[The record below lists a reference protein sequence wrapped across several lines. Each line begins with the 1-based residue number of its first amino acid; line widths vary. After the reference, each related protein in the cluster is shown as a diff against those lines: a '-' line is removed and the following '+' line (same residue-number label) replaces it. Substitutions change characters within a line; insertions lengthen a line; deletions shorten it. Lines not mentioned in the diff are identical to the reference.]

1 MKTVLDEKRNLV
13 KKIDVMLKTAKM
25 REKQLALNIETDM
38 KESQRRLIENFFHM
52 MKIEIKNTCEQAR
65 DIRKENIQRDATEK
79 KLVNVIMMQETY
91 IEEMRDKSMKY
102 EIDALKNIAGVTPLE
117 GGGVFTHALTR
128 LYTMKKQS

>member
-1 MKTVLDEKRNLV
+1 
-13 KKIDVMLKTAKM
+13 MLKTAKM

>member
-102 EIDALKNIAGVTPLE
+102 EMDALKNIAGVTPLE